1 MGIYL
6 HEMKRGKDGT
16 SGVGVCDWRDDCAM
30 SAVIS
35 GTDRKKERPFRPPLK
50 AWGLLQPLLGQTGST
65 MRN

>member
-6 HEMKRGKDGT
+6 HEMKRGRMGLLAW
-16 SGVGVCDWRDDCAM
+16 GCDWRDDCAM

-35 GTDRKKERPFRPPLK
+35 GTDQEGRPFRPPLK